1 MFFKN
6 TRNCISPTKIIF
18 LFLPFSILALSDISK
33 GETREE
39 KGIYK
44 TENNTES
51 QKEYIKISVQDVDI
65 KTLFLAI
72 SQVSGKNIVISPD
85 VDVKITCK
93 IEGEFKDVIKAL
105 EKAYNIKAEE
115 KDGLILI
122 TKKAKRTKL
131 VHLKF
136 AQTKNVIQSISQIE
150 GVRASSTGNII
161 ILEGDE
167 EKISLAEEIARE
179 IDKIPKQILIEAKI
193 FELGKKAASEI
204 GNMLKIKSGSF
215 EGGFDFGGGGGF
227 FSIKSDLIEYKLSL
241 LEQKGEAKII
251 SSPKVITT
259 EGEKAQILQGVS
271 IPYETSTQFI
281 VETRFIDA
289 LLSLEVIPFIL
300 EDKIIMEIRV
310 SRNFP
315 TAEFRSFR
323 GVPGISKNE
332 MFSKIVV
339 KNGESAV
346 IGGII
351 IENESKTQDGVPVLS
366 SIPVVGFLFRN
377 TKKSLEKREIIIT
390 LTPYVM

>member
-1 MFFKN
+1 MFFED
-6 TRNCISPTKIIF
+6 TITCISPKKIIF
-18 LFLPFSILALSDISK
+18 IFLPFSILALPDISK

-93 IEGEFKDVIKAL
+93 IEGEFKDVLKAL

-215 EGGFDFGGGGGF
+215 EGGFDFVGGGGF

>member
-1 MFFKN
+1 MFFEN
-6 TRNCISPTKIIF
+6 TITCISPTKIIF

-93 IEGEFKDVIKAL
+93 IEGEFKDVLKAL

-204 GNMLKIKSGSF
+204 GNMMKIKSGSF

>member
-1 MFFKN
+1 MFFED
-6 TRNCISPTKIIF
+6 TITCISPKKIIF

-93 IEGEFKDVIKAL
+93 IEGEFKDVLKAL

-204 GNMLKIKSGSF
+204 GNMMKIKSGRF

>member
-1 MFFKN
+1 MLFKN
-6 TRNCISPTKIIF
+6 IRIRIFKIKVISPF
-18 LFLPFSILALSDISK
+18 LLFPILVLSNISK
-33 GETREE
+33 GETSEE
-39 KGIYK
+39 KGIYE

-51 QKEYIKISVQDVDI
+51 QREYIKINVQDVDI

-85 VDVKITCK
+85 VDVKISCK
-93 IEGEFKDVIKAL
+93 VEGEFKDIIKTL
-105 EKAYNIKAEE
+105 EKAYNIKAED
-115 KDGLILI
+115 KDGLLLI
-122 TKKAKRTKL
+122 TKKARRTKL
-131 VHLKF
+131 IRLKF
-136 AQTKNVIQSISQIE
+136 AQTKNVVQSISQIE

-161 ILEGDE
+161 ILEGDD
-167 EKISLAEEIARE
+167 EKISLAEEIVRE
-179 IDKIPKQILIEAKI
+179 IDKLPKQILIEAKI
-193 FELGKKAASEI
+193 FEIGKKAASEI
-204 GNMLKIKSGSF
+204 GNILKIKSGSF
-215 EGGFDFGGGGGF
+215 EGGFDFGGGGVF
-227 FSIKSDLIEYKLSL
+227 FSTRSDLIEYKLSL

-315 TAEFRSFR
+315 TAEVRSFR

-377 TKKSLEKREIIIT
+377 TKKSLEKREIVIT

>member
-1 MFFKN
+1 MFFED
-6 TRNCISPTKIIF
+6 TITCISPTKIIF
-18 LFLPFSILALSDISK
+18 LFLPFSILVLSDISK
-33 GETREE
+33 GETSEE
-39 KGIYK
+39 KGMYK

-51 QKEYIKISVQDVDI
+51 QKEHIKISVQDVDI

-93 IEGEFKDVIKAL
+93 IEGEFKDVLKAL

-136 AQTKNVIQSISQIE
+136 AQTKNVVQSISQIE
-150 GVRASSTGNII
+150 GVKASSTGNII

-167 EKISLAEEIARE
+167 EKISLAEEIAKE
-179 IDKIPKQILIEAKI
+179 IDKLPKQILIEAKI

>member
-1 MFFKN
+1 MFFED
-6 TRNCISPTKIIF
+6 TITCISPKKIIF
-18 LFLPFSILALSDISK
+18 IFLPFSILALPDISK

-93 IEGEFKDVIKAL
+93 IEGEFKDVLKAL

-204 GNMLKIKSGSF
+204 GNMMKIKSGSF

>member
-1 MFFKN
+1 MFFED
-6 TRNCISPTKIIF
+6 TITCISPKKIIF

-65 KTLFLAI
+65 KTVFLAI

-93 IEGEFKDVIKAL
+93 IEGGFKDVLKAL

-289 LLSLEVIPFIL
+289 LLSMEVIPFIL

>member
-1 MFFKN
+1 MFFED
-6 TRNCISPTKIIF
+6 TITCISPTKIIF

-65 KTLFLAI
+65 KTIFLAI

-93 IEGEFKDVIKAL
+93 IEGEFKDVLKAL

-289 LLSLEVIPFIL
+289 LLSMEVMPFIL

>member
-1 MFFKN
+1 MFFED
-6 TRNCISPTKIIF
+6 TITCISPTKIIF

-93 IEGEFKDVIKAL
+93 IEGEFKDVLKAL

-215 EGGFDFGGGGGF
+215 DGGFDFGGGGGF

>member
-1 MFFKN
+1 LN
-6 TRNCISPTKIIF
+6 TITCISPTKIIF

-93 IEGEFKDVIKAL
+93 IEGEFKDVLKAL

-204 GNMLKIKSGSF
+204 GNMMKIKSGSF

>member
-1 MFFKN
+1 MFFED
-6 TRNCISPTKIIF
+6 TITCISPTKIIF

-65 KTLFLAI
+65 KTIFLAI

-93 IEGEFKDVIKAL
+93 IEGEFKDVLKAL

-289 LLSLEVIPFIL
+289 LLSMEVIPFIL

>member
-1 MFFKN
+1 MFFED
-6 TRNCISPTKIIF
+6 TITCISPTKIIF

-93 IEGEFKDVIKAL
+93 IEGEFKDVLKAL

-289 LLSLEVIPFIL
+289 LLSMEVIPFIL

>member
-1 MFFKN
+1 MFFED
-6 TRNCISPTKIIF
+6 TITCISPTKIIF

-93 IEGEFKDVIKAL
+93 IEGEFKDVLKAL
-105 EKAYNIKAEE
+105 EKAYNIKSEE

>member
-1 MFFKN
+1 MFFKS
-6 TRNCISPTKIIF
+6 TKFSPKIIS
-18 LFLPFSILALSDISK
+18 LYLLIPLLLLPNISK
-33 GETREE
+33 GETSEE
-39 KGIYK
+39 KGIS
-44 TENNTES
+44 ETES

-93 IEGEFKDVIKAL
+93 IEGEFKDVLKAL

-289 LLSLEVIPFIL
+289 LLSMEVIPFIL

>member
-1 MFFKN
+1 MFFEH
-6 TRNCISPTKIIF
+6 TITCISPTKIIF

>member
-1 MFFKN
+1 MFFED
-6 TRNCISPTKIIF
+6 TITCISPTKIIF

-51 QKEYIKISVQDVDI
+51 QKEYIKISVEDVDI

-93 IEGEFKDVIKAL
+93 IEGEFKDVLKAL

>member
-1 MFFKN
+1 MFFKS
-6 TRNCISPTKIIF
+6 TKFSPKIIF
-18 LFLPFSILALSDISK
+18 LYLLIPLLLLPNISNS
-33 GETREE
+33 GE
-39 KGIYK
+39 KGIS
-44 TENNTES
+44 EDES

-65 KTLFLAI
+65 KILFLAI
-72 SQVSGKNIVISPD
+72 SQVSGKNIIISPD
-85 VDVKITCK
+85 VEKKVSCK

-105 EKAYNIKAEE
+105 EKAYDIKAEE

-122 TKKAKRTKL
+122 TKKAKKTKL

-136 AQTKNVIQSISQIE
+136 AQTKNVVQSISQIE

-179 IDKIPKQILIEAKI
+179 IDKLPKQILIEAKI
-193 FELGKKAASEI
+193 FELGKKAASEL
-204 GNMLKIKSGSF
+204 GNILKIKSGNF

-271 IPYETSTQFI
+271 VPYETSTQFI
-281 VETRFIDA
+281 VETRFVDA
-289 LLSLEVIPFIL
+289 LLSLEVVPFIL
-300 EDKIIMEIRV
+300 EDKVIMEIKV

-339 KNGESAV
+339 KNGEGVV

-351 IENESKTQDGVPVLS
+351 IENESRTYDGVPILS
-366 SIPVVGFLFRN
+366 SIPVLGFLFRN

-390 LTPYVM
+390 LTPYVI

>member
-1 MFFKN
+1 MFFED
-6 TRNCISPTKIIF
+6 TITCISPTKIIF

-93 IEGEFKDVIKAL
+93 IEGEFKDVLKAL

-167 EKISLAEEIARE
+167 EKISLVEEIARE

>member
-1 MFFKN
+1 MFFED
-6 TRNCISPTKIIF
+6 TITCISPKKIIF
-18 LFLPFSILALSDISK
+18 IFLPFSILALPDISK

-44 TENNTES
+44 TENNKES
-51 QKEYIKISVQDVDI
+51 QKEYVKISVQDVDI

-93 IEGEFKDVIKAL
+93 IEGEFKDVLKAL

-204 GNMLKIKSGSF
+204 GNMMKIKSGRF

>member
-1 MFFKN
+1 MFFED
-6 TRNCISPTKIIF
+6 TITCISPTKIIF

-93 IEGEFKDVIKAL
+93 IEGEFKDVLKAL

>member
-1 MFFKN
+1 MFFED
-6 TRNCISPTKIIF
+6 TITCISPTKIIF

-93 IEGEFKDVIKAL
+93 IEGEFKDVLKAL

-377 TKKSLEKREIIIT
+377 TKKSLEKREIMIT

>member
-1 MFFKN
+1 MFFED
-6 TRNCISPTKIIF
+6 TITCISPKKIIF

-93 IEGEFKDVIKAL
+93 IEGEFKDVLKAL

-204 GNMLKIKSGSF
+204 GNMMKIKSGSF

>member
-1 MFFKN
+1 MFFKS
-6 TRNCISPTKIIF
+6 TKFSPKIIS
-18 LFLPFSILALSDISK
+18 LYLLIPLLLLPNISK
-33 GETREE
+33 GETSEE
-39 KGIYK
+39 KGIS
-44 TENNTES
+44 ETES

-85 VDVKITCK
+85 VDVKMTCK
-93 IEGEFKDVIKAL
+93 IEGEFKDVLKAL

-332 MFSKIVV
+332 MFSKIVI

>member
-1 MFFKN
+1 MFFED
-6 TRNCISPTKIIF
+6 TITCISPTKIIF

-93 IEGEFKDVIKAL
+93 IEGEFKDVLKAL

-215 EGGFDFGGGGGF
+215 DGGFDFGGGGGF
-227 FSIKSDLIEYKLSL
+227 LSIKSDLIEYKLSL

-366 SIPVVGFLFRN
+366 SIPVVGLLFRN

>member
-1 MFFKN
+1 MFFED
-6 TRNCISPTKIIF
+6 TRNCIFLTKIIF
-18 LFLPFSILALSDISK
+18 LFLPFSILVLSDISK
-33 GETREE
+33 GETSEE
-39 KGIYK
+39 KGMYK

-51 QKEYIKISVQDVDI
+51 QKEHIKISVQDVDI

-93 IEGEFKDVIKAL
+93 IEGEFKDVLKAL

-136 AQTKNVIQSISQIE
+136 AQTKNVVQSISQIE
-150 GVRASSTGNII
+150 GVKASSTGNII

-167 EKISLAEEIARE
+167 EKISLAEEIAKE
-179 IDKIPKQILIEAKI
+179 IDKLPKQILIEAKI

>member
-215 EGGFDFGGGGGF
+215 EGGFDFGGVGGF

>member
-1 MFFKN
+1 MFFKD
-6 TRNCISPTKIIF
+6 TITCISPTKIIF

-93 IEGEFKDVIKAL
+93 IEGEFKDVLKAL

-289 LLSLEVIPFIL
+289 LLSMEVIPFIL

>member
-1 MFFKN
+1 MFFED
-6 TRNCISPTKIIF
+6 TITCISPTKIIF

-93 IEGEFKDVIKAL
+93 IEGEFKDVLKAL

-332 MFSKIVV
+332 MFSKIVI